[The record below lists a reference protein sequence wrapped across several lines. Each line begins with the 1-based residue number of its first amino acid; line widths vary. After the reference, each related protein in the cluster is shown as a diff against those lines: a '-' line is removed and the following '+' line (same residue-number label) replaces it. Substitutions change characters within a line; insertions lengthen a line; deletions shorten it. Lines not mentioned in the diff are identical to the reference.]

1 MARRGRVSVL
11 SAATGADE
19 RVSAAHRA
27 KLAYV
32 YVRQSSVNQVRQ
44 HQESTELQYRLVDRA
59 VGLGWPRERVRVIDE
74 DLGKSGAASAERHGF
89 QRLKLPR
96 FRGRFRGWRTVG
108 LFASPVRSKWV
119 SDTPGRNAAGWDC
132 RSLR

>member
-74 DLGKSGAASAERHGF
+74 DLGKTGAASAERYGF
-89 QRLKLPR
+89 QRLEPPR
-96 FRGRFRGWRTVG
+96 V
-108 LFASPVRSKWV
+108 SPRPFCLSQ
-119 SDTPGRNAAGWDC
+119 AAMA
-132 RSLR
+132 